1 MRLPDST
8 ARFTLDV
15 PLSPDRLSAFALVL
29 LAAALLFPAPTIA
42 QKPFPQQAAQE
53 RKHDSS
59 EWASIEPH
67 LPDRVSSTP
76 GVLEQEG
83 DILKARRFPKDANDY
98 YNFALQNGGDA
109 AMLLN
114 KIGLTTLELKDV
126 PEAQRYFKRVVKLD
140 RKSADG
146 WNNLGT
152 VEYLNGRPAYAIADL
167 ERAVKLDRGRAV
179 FHCNLAMAYLERDD
193 TKHARKEIEA
203 TLKLDP
209 LAFERAGNG
218 SGAALL
224 MLSSARRPSMRAA
237 ARKSR
242 CCTLWQWRAKRVS
255 IWAKR
260 CAGTRRSRGTQAI
273 PGS

>member
-1 MRLPDST
+1 M
-8 ARFTLDV
+8 
-15 PLSPDRLSAFALVL
+15 
-29 LAAALLFPAPTIA
+29 
-42 QKPFPQQAAQE
+42 
-53 RKHDSS
+53 HDSS

-224 MLSSARRPSMRAA
+224 MLSSARRARFSFEMATLYARSGAEEPMLHSLAMASEAGLDLGQEMRRDKAL
-237 ARKSR
+237 ARYAGDPR
-242 CCTLWQWRAKRVS
+242 VVVLTHNAQALRAGS
-255 IWAKR
+255 
-260 CAGTRRSRGTQAI
+260 GRGV
-273 PGS
+273 GN